1 MKNTILGSVITLV
14 IVGLVLGNGILIA
27 AGAGFLAGILVS
39 EGLKKFEK
47 KGKNSI
53 ENIQTERVEKV
64 EQNSGVKYDSK
75 VEEKYRQLKMSFN
88 EFYDIALFKENADLT
103 ITQLERTK
111 EKFERFINILNE
123 KFDKEE
129 ISYSKFFATVEQ
141 VYKVLMEN
149 MEKIEKKFQGIGG
162 SDYEYLVKRLESIEH
177 LTTHTQ
183 AQIEEMSA
191 IRYKKGMVKKELK
204 TISEIIAVNEE
215 VISSLDRILIETA
228 NLTTTSSSLDVSSDF
243 ARKELEELIK
253 NARMYNI

>member
-129 ISYSKFFATVEQ
+129 ISYSKFLQ
-141 VYKVLMEN
+141 
-149 MEKIEKKFQGIGG
+149 
-162 SDYEYLVKRLESIEH
+162 R
-177 LTTHTQ
+177 
-183 AQIEEMSA
+183 
-191 IRYKKGMVKKELK
+191 
-204 TISEIIAVNEE
+204 
-215 VISSLDRILIETA
+215 
-228 NLTTTSSSLDVSSDF
+228 
-243 ARKELEELIK
+243 
-253 NARMYNI
+253 

>member
-75 VEEKYRQLKMSFN
+75 VEEKYRHLKMSFN

-204 TISEIIAVNEE
+204 TISEIISANEE